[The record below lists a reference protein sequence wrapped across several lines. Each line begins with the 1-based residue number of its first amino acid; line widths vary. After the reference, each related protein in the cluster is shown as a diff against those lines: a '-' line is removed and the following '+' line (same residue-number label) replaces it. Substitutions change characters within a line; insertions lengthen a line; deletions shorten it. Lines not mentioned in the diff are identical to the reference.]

1 MTKFTKEKLINQ
13 IARLY
18 SMLGDYKKAQVNPP
32 SWISPETLA
41 DSIEQIEEY
50 ISELEAQLD
59 TLVSITEKRRE
70 RDHF

>member
-1 MTKFTKEKLINQ
+1 
-13 IARLY
+13 
-18 SMLGDYKKAQVNPP
+18 MLGDYKKAQVNPP

-70 RDHF
+70 RDRF